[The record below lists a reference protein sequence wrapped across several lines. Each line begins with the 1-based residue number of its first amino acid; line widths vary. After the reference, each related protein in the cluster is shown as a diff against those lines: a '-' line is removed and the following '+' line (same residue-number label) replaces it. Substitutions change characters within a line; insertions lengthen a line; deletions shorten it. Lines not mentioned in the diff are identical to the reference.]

1 MEDIL
6 RTLVSF
12 RTVTGNTAEC
22 HRLLSYVADYLT
34 ERGMHVKWFEQNG
47 YESLVATVKPNQ
59 KAVTVLLAAH
69 VDVVAAPDELF
80 SLQKKEGTYIGRG
93 VLDMKCAIAA
103 YMNAVD
109 TLQDSL
115 QQYDFGIM
123 LTSDEEIG
131 ALDGVNGVVHLINEG
146 YVPKMLILPDGGQNW
161 QLETVSNGYAHF
173 SLVASGKT
181 AHSSRPWEG
190 ESAAFKIIGA
200 LHETREHFI
209 DHGPT
214 TDTLNI
220 ATIQTDGPVNRIP
233 DYARAELSIRI
244 TEMGGLEKWE
254 RILTDICTKHAVK
267 LIPRA
272 GWDPVF
278 NTLENPYVIK
288 YAKITQE
295 ITGIQVTGL
304 RSYAGSD
311 ARFFAELGVPY
322 ANAYPTGN
330 GHHSDQEWL
339 AEAALEQL
347 GAIITRYIKEVA
359 LLDVKRKGRPAKAAA
374 L

>member
-1 MEDIL
+1 
-6 RTLVSF
+6 
-12 RTVTGNTAEC
+12 
-22 HRLLSYVADYLT
+22 
-34 ERGMHVKWFEQNG
+34 
-47 YESLVATVKPNQ
+47 
-59 KAVTVLLAAH
+59 
-69 VDVVAAPDELF
+69 
-80 SLQKKEGTYIGRG
+80 
-93 VLDMKCAIAA
+93 
-103 YMNAVD
+103 
-109 TLQDSL
+109 
-115 QQYDFGIM
+115 
-123 LTSDEEIG
+123 
-131 ALDGVNGVVHLINEG
+131 LINEG

-161 QLETVSNGYAHF
+161 QLETISNGYAHF
-173 SLVASGKT
+173 SLVASGKA

-200 LHETREHFI
+200 LHETRERFK

-220 ATIQTDGPVNRIP
+220 ATIQTAGPVNRIP

-244 TEMGGLEKWE
+244 TEMGGMEKWE
-254 RILTDICTKHAVK
+254 KALTDICTKHAVK

-278 NTLENPYVIK
+278 NKLDNPYVAK
-288 YAKITQE
+288 YAAITE
-295 ITGIQVTGL
+295 EVAGVQVSGM

-330 GHHSDQEWL
+330 GHHSDHEWL
-339 AEAALEQL
+339 AEEGLEQL
-347 GAIITRYIKEVA
+347 GTIVTRYIEDVA
-359 LLDVKRKGRPAKAAA
+359 SIHTKQDGHRKAAV